1 MKSLGLRDII
11 GPIMVGP
18 SSSHTAGALRI
29 AQMARSLLADEP
41 AKVVFRLYG
50 SFAYTYRG
58 HGTDRALV
66 AGMLGLHTDD
76 LRIRDSFS
84 LARERGLDFSIIPD
98 TTTKTPHPNT
108 VDIEATDR
116 SGGSV
121 SVRGVSIGGGAAE
134 LARIDDI
141 DVSITGEFNALI
153 VHQIDTPGVLAHI
166 SQTMGKRGVNIG
178 TVVMHRRRRGGE
190 AFTVLEIDDPVPEDA
205 IREVLSH
212 PSIISVRFVPADG
225 LNRRLKDGTPRR
237 VTHEDLSDF
246 EQLDFVSA
254 RELLERCE
262 DRGLSISEA
271 FCEREEALLATLGE
285 DRNAWRPYLERVL
298 KVMRESVEQPLERPM
313 KSMAGLI
320 GGEARRVQGLH
331 QRKGAGNGNS
341 AGNGNDGSASRSI
354 LGDMTS
360 TCVIYALAVL
370 ECNASMGR
378 IVAAPTAG
386 SSGVLPATLL
396 ALADCRGASRE
407 DLVRG
412 LLNAAAI
419 GYLIARNAT
428 VAGAEGGCQAE
439 IGAASAMAASALCEI
454 RGGSPRACMNAAGIA
469 LADMLGL
476 VCDPVGGMVEAPC
489 QTRNA
494 SAAANALVA
503 AECALAGVESLA
515 PLDEVIEA
523 MLKVGR
529 ALPSELR
536 ETALGG
542 MAACPSCIKRAHA
555 QLG

>member
-11 GPIMVGP
+11 GPVMVGP

-29 AQMARSLLADEP
+29 AQMARSLLSDEP
-41 AKVVFRLYG
+41 ATVAFRLYG
-50 SFAYTYRG
+50 SFAYTYSG

-76 LRIRDSFS
+76 LCIRDSFN

-98 TTTKTPHPNT
+98 TQTRTPHPNT

-116 SGGSV
+116 SGASV
-121 SVRGVSIGGGAAE
+121 SIRGVSTGGGAAE

-166 SQTMGKRGVNIG
+166 SHTMGKRGVNIG

-190 AFTVLEIDDPVPEDA
+190 AFTVLEVDDPVPADA
-205 IREVLSH
+205 IDEVLSH

-237 VTHEDLSDF
+237 VTHQDLSAF
-246 EQLDFVSA
+246 EQLDFGSA

-262 DRGLSISEA
+262 RRGLPISKA

-285 DRNAWRPYLERVL
+285 DRDAWRPYLDRVL
-298 KVMRESVEQPLERPM
+298 TVMRESVDQPLERPT

-320 GGEARRVQGLH
+320 GGEAQRVKDLHRRS
-331 QRKGAGNGNS
+331 GA
-341 AGNGNDGSASRSI
+341 DASNPRDDAPRGI

-360 TCVIYALAVL
+360 TCITYALAVL

-396 ALADCRGASRE
+396 ALEDCRGASRE
-407 DLVRG
+407 DLLHG

-439 IGAASAMAASALCEI
+439 IGAASAMAASALCEM
-454 RGGSPRACMNAAGIA
+454 RGGSPRACMDAAGIA
-469 LADMLGL
+469 LANMLGL

-494 SAAANALVA
+494 SAATNALAA
-503 AECALAGVESLA
+503 AECALAGVRSLA

-529 ALPSELR
+529 SLPAELR

-542 MAACPSCIKRAHA
+542 MAACPSCIRRT
-555 QLG
+555 QGLLR